1 MSKSAQKI
9 LTTAQ
14 TLFNQHSFTAVGV
27 DLIRDV
33 SGCSKTTL
41 YSHYKNKQQLINAV
55 LHARDAQFQ
64 HELNAYVQ
72 GLQGLEGLLALIDW
86 HVMWFLQDDFKGCLF
101 IRAVAEADPHDRQV
115 IEIAQQHKQQISALI
130 TQFCQQLEQEKW
142 SDLIYTLVEGLISR
156 CLIEGVN
163 MQMIEQL
170 KAQIQMLLIPNKA

>member
-101 IRAVAEADPHDRQV
+101 IRAVAEADREDQQV
-115 IEIAQQHKQQISALI
+115 IEIAKQHKQQIYTLI
-130 TQFCQQLEQEKW
+130 AQFCQQLEQAKW
-142 SDLIYTLVEGLISR
+142 SELIYTLVDGLISR

-163 MQMIEQL
+163 MHMIEQL